1 MTVELSRRG
10 RAGARGGSARAV
22 RTAVEAT
29 LAHADAIGREVSV
42 LLTDDREIHALNRD
56 YRGKDKPTDVLAFA
70 LDEGE
75 GPPGLLGDVVISVER
90 AAAQARAR
98 RVTLDH
104 ELELLAVHGT
114 LHLLGHD
121 HAEPEE
127 ARRMRAETRAIRR
140 ALARAREA
148 TRGDDPTPVVRGKR
162 QSSKAAP
169 TKQAAARTST
179 RPSPSRGSSRGVSS
193 ARSGRTGPRTPRSR

>member
-1 MTVELSRRG
+1 M
-10 RAGARGGSARAV
+10 GARGGSARAV

-29 LAHADAIGREVSV
+29 LAHADAATREVSV

-90 AAAQARAR
+90 AVIQARAR

-127 ARRMRAETRAIRR
+127 ARRMRAETRSIRR

-148 TRGDDPTPVVRGKR
+148 ARDPASTPGKR
-162 QSSKAAP
+162 QASGASP
-169 TKQAAARTST
+169 TNRTAVPAST
-179 RPSPSRGSSRGVSS
+179 RPPDARGASRAASTG
-193 ARSGRTGPRTPRSR
+193 RSGRTGPWRPRSR